1 MNGARLKWGTLLAAI
16 TVVAFGLLGTV
27 NAMAAEPWWQLSSTS
42 TPSELPPGGTGTI
55 RLVATNLG
63 DRPVESEANPVTIAD
78 QLPPGLTATGIS
90 AGSGSFEEGEYGS
103 VNCSLES
110 LSCTYASEEALPA
123 YQRLWVNVTVKVEA
137 GAASGAENEA
147 RISGGGAPSALVK
160 RPVRIGSDPVAFGVE
175 DFQMVPEEEGGAPD
189 TQAGSHPFQFTTT
202 LALNQTTA
210 QSSYQPAQPKDL
222 HFELPPGFVG
232 NPTPFPQCSGADFI
246 ERLAGGL
253 INGCASN
260 TVVGV
265 AALTLASSLG
275 GSEQYTTLVPLFNLE
290 PSTGEPARFGFEVI
304 GNPVLLDTEVETG
317 GNYNIRVNVDNITQ
331 VQPFLTSRV
340 TFWGVPGDPRHDAS
354 RGWGCL
360 YGTYFAPCSS
370 QDAPKPP
377 PLLTLPTSCVAPFE
391 ASVTADSWTQPDA
404 LTAPVAYSL
413 RTPLEEPLGI
423 DGCNRLPFEASV
435 SLAPDGTE
443 ASTPTGLAVGI
454 HVPQEGGLD
463 PTGLAPASVKDT
475 TVTLPAG
482 VALNPAGADGLLACS
497 STQIG
502 LNDPSEQECPA
513 ASKVGTLEI
522 RTPLLPNPLTGA
534 AYLATQ
540 NENPFGSLVALYLVA
555 YDPISGVR
563 VKIAGEVKLDPVT
576 GQIVSTFKNTP
587 QLPFED
593 LTLHF
598 FGGSRAPLVTPASCG
613 AYTTTA
619 SIAPWSGNAPFVS
632 SSTFDMSSGP
642 NGSPCASPL
651 PFGPSLTA
659 GTTSL
664 QAGGFSPFTMTVS
677 REDGQQN
684 IGAIQLHMPPGLS
697 GRLTGV
703 ELCGEA
709 QADAGTCGPNS
720 LIGETT
726 VSVGLG
732 GDPYSVRGG
741 KVYITGPY
749 QGAPFGLSVVVPAK
763 AGPYD
768 LGQVVVRGRIEINP
782 LTAALTISTDSSG
795 PYAIPHI
802 LDGIP
807 LQIRHVNFVTT
818 RPRFTFNP
826 TNCGK
831 TAITG
836 ALASSGGATAAVST
850 PFQVTNC
857 AVLKFQPKFAASTSG
872 KTSKA
877 NGASLSVKLTY
888 PNTPQGTEANIAKVK
903 VDLPKQLPSRLT
915 TLQKA
920 CLAATFEANPANCP
934 AASVVGHAKAI
945 TPILPVPLE
954 GPAYFVSHGGE
965 AFPSLIVVLQGYG
978 VTVDLVGSTF
988 ISKAG
993 ITSSTFKAVP
1003 DVPVGSFELKLP
1015 EGKYSALA
1023 ANGNLCTSKLA
1034 MPTAFV
1040 GQNGAEINES
1050 TPISVTGCAKAKA
1063 PTRAQM
1069 LAEALKACKKKPQ
1082 GKRAGCEKQ
1091 ARRRYGA
1098 VAKKEKAKKR

>member
-1 MNGARLKWGTLLAAI
+1 VTL
-16 TVVAFGLLGTV
+16 
-27 NAMAAEPWWQLSSTS
+27 
-42 TPSELPPGGTGTI
+42 
-55 RLVATNLG
+55 
-63 DRPVESEANPVTIAD
+63 D
-78 QLPPGLTATGIS
+78 
-90 AGSGSFEEGEYGS
+90 S
-103 VNCSLES
+103 VN
-110 LSCTYASEEALPA
+110 
-123 YQRLWVNVTVKVEA
+123 
-137 GAASGAENEA
+137 G
-147 RISGGGAPSALVK
+147 
-160 RPVRIGSDPVAFGVE
+160 
-175 DFQMVPEEEGGAPD
+175 
-189 TQAGSHPFQFTTT
+189 
-202 LALNQTTA
+202 
-210 QSSYQPAQPKDL
+210 
-222 HFELPPGFVG
+222 
-232 NPTPFPQCSGADFI
+232 
-246 ERLAGGL
+246 
-253 INGCASN
+253 
-260 TVVGV
+260 
-265 AALTLASSLG
+265 
-275 GSEQYTTLVPLFNLE
+275 EQYTTLTPLFNLE
-290 PSTGEPARFGFEVI
+290 PSVGEPARFGFEVT
-304 GNPVLLDTEVETG
+304 GNPVLLDTEVKTG
-317 GNYNIRVNVDNITQ
+317 GDYNIRVNVDNITQ
-331 VQPFLTSRV
+331 LVPFLTSRV
-340 TFWGVPGDPRHDAS
+340 TFWGVPGDSRHDAS
-354 RGWGCL
+354 RGWGCIF
-360 YGTYFAPCSS
+360 GTYFAPCNPT
-370 QDAPKPP
+370 DNPKPP
-377 PLLTLPTSCVAPFE
+377 PLLTMPTSCAEPFE
-391 ASVTADSWTQPDA
+391 PSMTADSWAHPDA
-404 LTAPVAYSL
+404 LTAPVSYSL
-413 RTPLEEPLGI
+413 RTPLEEPLGL

-435 SLAPDGTE
+435 SLAPDGAE
-443 ASTPTGLAVGI
+443 ASSPTGLTVGI
-454 HVPQEGGLD
+454 HVPQEESLNAA
-463 PTGLAPASVKDT
+463 GLAPASVKDT
-475 TVTLPAG
+475 TVVLPAG
-482 VALNPAGADGLLACS
+482 VAINPAGADGLLACS
-497 STQIG
+497 IG
-502 LNDPSEQECPA
+502 QVAINGAAEQECPA
-513 ASKVGTLEI
+513 ASKIGTVEI
-522 RTPLLPNPLTGA
+522 STPLLPNPLTGA

-593 LTLHF
+593 LKLHF

-632 SSTFDMSSGP
+632 SSTFDMTSGP
-642 NGSPCASPL
+642 NASPCASPL

-664 QAGGFSPFTMTVS
+664 QAGGFSPFAMTVS

-684 IGAIQLHMPPGLS
+684 IGAIQLHMPAGLS
-697 GRLTGV
+697 GALSGV

-709 QADAGTCGPNS
+709 QADAGTCGANS

-749 QGAPFGLSVVVPAK
+749 HGAPFGLSVVVPAK

-768 LGQVVVRGRIEINP
+768 LGQVVVRGRIEVNP
-782 LTAALTISTDSSG
+782 STAALTISTDSSG

-807 LQIRHVNFVTT
+807 LQIRHVNFITT
-818 RPRFTFNP
+818 RPGFTFNP
-826 TNCGK
+826 TDCDR
-831 TAITG
+831 TSVTG
-836 ALASSGGATAAVST
+836 SIASVEGSSSGVAV

-857 AVLKFQPKFAASTSG
+857 AALKFQPKFAASTSG

-934 AASVVGHAKAI
+934 AASVVGHAKAV

-1023 ANGNLCTSKLA
+1023 ATGNLCTSKLA

-1040 GQNGAEINES
+1040 GQNGAEIHES
-1050 TPISVTGCAKAKA
+1050 TPIGVTGCAKAKA
-1063 PTRAQM
+1063 PTRTQK
-1069 LAEALKACKKKPQ
+1069 LAKALKACKKKPK

-1091 ARRRYGA
+1091 ARKRYGA
-1098 VAKKEKAKKR
+1098 VAKKKAKKR